1 MILCTAYG
9 LLIYECTIES
19 IEPKQSA
26 VATTSNNAAE
36 ERKAKQRAE
45 REND

>member
-26 VATTSNNAAE
+26 VATTNTAE